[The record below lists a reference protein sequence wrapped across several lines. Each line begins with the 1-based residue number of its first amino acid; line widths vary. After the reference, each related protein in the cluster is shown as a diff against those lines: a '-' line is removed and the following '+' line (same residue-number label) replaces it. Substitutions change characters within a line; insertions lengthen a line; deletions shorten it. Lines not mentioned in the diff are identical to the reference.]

1 MTIEQSGIVDLIAI
15 STDSGV
21 ASLIVSD
28 HLEWG
33 VNDKAHMLRVQEKIN
48 EYLSFIEGGTL
59 LDARPDLKNKRL
71 VLKVI
76 GLHQPSSEGLAF
88 YDKLRDALADV
99 GYPFVFELRPAKGG

>member
-15 STDSGV
+15 PPGGGI

-33 VNDKAHMLRVQEKIN
+33 ANDKAHMLRVQEKIN

-59 LDARPDLKNKRL
+59 LEARPDLKDKRL

-76 GLHQPSSEGLAF
+76 GLHQPSSEGVAF
-88 YDKLRDALADV
+88 YDQLRDALANA
-99 GYPFVFELRPAKGG
+99 GYPFVFELRSTEAS